1 MTKEDV
7 ITVLEKELRC
17 HNVYTEKGGACPDDV
32 GCSECECFVSDGTL
46 HKAIEAAVDILKENK
61 S

>member
-17 HNVYTEKGGACPDDV
+17 HDVYTEKGGTCPDDFD
-32 GCSECECFVSDGTL
+32 CSECECFVSDGTL
-46 HKAIEAAVDILKENK
+46 REAIKAAVDILKGGE
-61 S
+61 